1 MLRSRKQ
8 HESRGERKL
17 AAMFM
22 SATVVLSTP
31 ESLKGYMSLPKGMKL
46 LPDPTYLC
54 NDPIPS
60 IEILCCAAL
69 YLQCLDMRATAY
81 SLVSSMMLYSTT
93 RSLLISV
100 LDRTSVAN
108 GRSAW
113 DTHGHL
119 ELLPLR
125 VSD

>member
-1 MLRSRKQ
+1 
-8 HESRGERKL
+8 
-17 AAMFM
+17 M
-22 SATVVLSTP
+22 SATVVLTTP
-31 ESLKGYMSLPKGMKL
+31 ESLKGYMSVPKGMKL

-60 IEILCCAAL
+60 IEILCGAAL

-81 SLVSSMMLYSTT
+81 SLVGSMILYSTT
-93 RSLLISV
+93 RSLLTSV
-100 LDRTSVAN
+100 LDWTSFAN

-113 DTHGHL
+113 DTHGHS
-119 ELLPLR
+119 ESSPLR